1 MARLVG
7 GRGAAQ
13 VGGACC
19 LAGGIVFWLLR
30 ADWNPFF
37 PGLGSFLFGYGM
49 GMLTTTST
57 VMIQSSVDW
66 SKRGS
71 ATASNIFSRLLGSTL
86 GVAILGGVLN
96 NSLQRELAGSGMT
109 NLTLDSM
116 REVLQSHAEGRVD
129 PQQFALLR
137 HALDGGLHQTFI
149 AVVTVSAIAFV
160 ITLFLPHRSLGG
172 Y

>member
-1 MARLVG
+1 M
-7 GRGAAQ
+7 
-13 VGGACC
+13 
-19 LAGGIVFWLLR
+19 
-30 ADWNPFF
+30 
-37 PGLGSFLFGYGM
+37 
-49 GMLTTTST
+49 
-57 VMIQSSVDW
+57 
-66 SKRGS
+66 
-71 ATASNIFSRLLGSTL
+71 GSTL